1 MIKSIYFPS
10 ARFFRACFALML
22 VVSASGCNRAGND
35 PVAPGKGAA
44 SAGAAGAGAR
54 PKISADGYRDMDWL
68 AMVPQ
73 DELQIVQHPAPV
85 THVGTLKAQQVG
97 TYRTIGGL
105 DGQKVQL
112 AGYIVPLEADDKG
125 NLTEF
130 FLVPYYGACIH
141 VPPPPPNQIVYVK
154 LDTAIEPPEI
164 WDPYSVKGVL
174 HTRKTANDVAGS
186 AYTLEKASVK
196 PWEG

>member
-1 MIKSIYFPS
+1 MLLSMLAIAI
-10 ARFFRACFALML
+10 AACDHTGNPPL
-22 VVSASGCNRAGND
+22 ASGDAGT
-35 PVAPGKGAA
+35 PA
-44 SAGAAGAGAR
+44 SAAAGSAKPAR
-54 PKISADGYRDMDWL
+54 MTADGYRDLDWL
-68 AMVPQ
+68 AMVPN
-73 DELQIVQHPAPV
+73 DELEVVQHPAPV
-85 THVGTLKAQQVG
+85 THVGSLRAQQVG
-97 TYRTIGGL
+97 TYRTIATL
-105 DGQKVQL
+105 DGEKVQL

-154 LDTAIEPPEI
+154 LDKAIEPPEI

-186 AYTLEKASVK
+186 AYTLEQASVK
-196 PWEG
+196 PWEN